1 MASWMAVRACFHPQR
16 TYPLD
21 TEFGRHSR
29 TQRRGEALHAERQP
43 LATLEQIR
51 RVPGFIPGIGE

>member
-1 MASWMAVRACFHPQR
+1 MSAVHPQR

-21 TEFGRHSR
+21 TEFSRHSR
-29 TQRRGEALHAERQP
+29 TRRRGEALHAERQP

-51 RVPGFIPGIGE
+51 RVPGLIPGIGE